1 MEKIQTFVFFDIET
15 TGLLGCDPPKITEL
29 AFLACSREH
38 LLEATKNEIPRV
50 TSKLLLP
57 VNPCKNIHP
66 AATIITGKLKT
77 DNGSIRRHRI
87 VLR

>member
-1 MEKIQTFVFFDIET
+1 MEQIQTFVFFDIET
-15 TGLLGCDPPKITEL
+15 TGLLCCDPPKITEL
-29 AFLACSREH
+29 AFVACSREH
-38 LLEATKNEIPRV
+38 LLEATKNKIPRV

-66 AATIITGKLKT
+66 DSTNITGELKT
-77 DNGSIRRHRI
+77 NDGTIGKHRL